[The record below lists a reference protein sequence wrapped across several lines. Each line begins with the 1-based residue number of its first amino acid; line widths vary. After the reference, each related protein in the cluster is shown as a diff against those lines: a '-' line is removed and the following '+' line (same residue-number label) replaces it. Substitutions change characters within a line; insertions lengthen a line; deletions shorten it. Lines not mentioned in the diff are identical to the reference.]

1 MKALLIFPFFYIY
14 EIAAGALRI
23 AKDVLSP
30 EPRLRPVLLRVPVDL
45 PSDVHRLALAALV
58 SMTPGTLSVDEA
70 DDGRTLLVHSLYG
83 GDDPEG
89 EIRHILEK
97 YAARVASI
105 RLPFVRH
112 A

>member
-1 MKALLIFPFFYIY
+1 MKALLFFPFFYVF

-23 AKDVLSP
+23 ARDVLAP
-30 EPRLRPVLLRVPVDL
+30 HPRLRPVLLRVPVDL
-45 PSDVHRLALAALV
+45 PSDVHRLILAALV
-58 SMTPGTLSVDEA
+58 AMTPGTLSVDEV
-70 DDGRTLLVHSLYG
+70 DEGRTLLVHSLYG

-89 EIRHILEK
+89 EIRHIQEK
-97 YAARVASI
+97 YAALVGSI